1 MPAPNKPLDDIGKN
15 AEIENQKTIKQKII
29 FYNKISILCT
39 KIINLLK
46 AVQTREVSS
55 LLIRYLF

>member
-1 MPAPNKPLDDIGKN
+1 LDGIGEN
-15 AEIENQKTIKQKII
+15 AEIENQKTIKQKIR
-29 FYNKISILCT
+29 FYNKISMLCT
-39 KIINLLK
+39 KLINLLK